1 MGRKILIDTNIAIG
15 YIGNRLSG
23 KSMDKLDTI
32 FDAEY
37 HISVINKIELLG
49 YPNLDKNEE
58 EKFNLLIN
66 HSILH
71 PIDNKIIEETISIRK
86 LHKIKFE
93 VAKDTPYNPE
103 FVAKIERGREDYKN
117 GKGITISMDE
127 LNDLCK

>member
-15 YIGNRLSG
+15 YIGNRLSA
-23 KSMDKLDTI
+23 KSMNRLDTI

-71 PIDNKIIEETISIRK
+71 PIDNKIVEETISIRK
-86 LHKIKFE
+86 GHKIKLPDAIIAATCLVNGLDILTLNTKDFE
-93 VAKDTPYNPE
+93 NIDGLKVIEPE
-103 FVAKIERGREDYKN
+103 
-117 GKGITISMDE
+117 TI
-127 LNDLCK
+127 

>member
-15 YIGNRLSG
+15 YIGNRLNSI
-23 KSMDKLDTI
+23 SMNELDNI

-37 HISVINKIELLG
+37 HISVINKIQLLG

-58 EKFNLLIN
+58 GKFNLLIN

-86 LHKIKFE
+86 GHKIKLPDAIIAATCLVNGLEILTLNIKDFE
-93 VAKDTPYNPE
+93 NIEGLKVIEPE
-103 FVAKIERGREDYKN
+103 
-117 GKGITISMDE
+117 TI
-127 LNDLCK
+127 